1 MEFRSKG
8 TRAGSGLGK
17 WALGGVLLAFAMSI
31 SANAR
36 AGSYLDRAGLL
47 VRQGRNE
54 ADYLE
59 NRVGNRELAEVV
71 HRMALARLSAAR
83 EMAVPK
89 EVTQAHP
96 HILLMLEN
104 CERAAD
110 AAEIGETDRFVIYQ
124 RRARDEEQI
133 FRSIM
138 RQLGFPLEDEKKKKD
153 CPH

>member
-1 MEFRSKG
+1 MQFRPAASRVLESLKQSF
-8 TRAGSGLGK
+8 AAV
-17 WALGGVLLAFAMSI
+17 ALVAFGATLAFDAW
-31 SANAR
+31 
-36 AGSYLDRAGLL
+36 AGSYLDRVGLL
-47 VRQGRNE
+47 VRQGRSE

-59 NRVGNRELAEVV
+59 YRVANRELAELV
-71 HRMALARLSAAR
+71 HRMAVARLSAAR
-83 EMAVPK
+83 DTAVPK

-96 HILLMLEN
+96 HLLLMLEN

-110 AAEIGETDRFVIYQ
+110 AAEVGESDRFVIYQ

-153 CPH
+153 

>member
-1 MEFRSKG
+1 METRLMSMLPLEPVKKG
-8 TRAGSGLGK
+8 F
-17 WALGGVLLAFAMSI
+17 VAFALVVLGMTLSVD
-31 SANAR
+31 AW

-47 VRQGRNE
+47 VRQGRSE

-59 NRVGNRELAEVV
+59 YRVGNRELAELV
-71 HRMALARLSAAR
+71 HKMAVARLSAAR
-83 EMAVPK
+83 DMAVPK

-110 AAEIGETDRFVIYQ
+110 AAEAGESDRFIIYQ

-153 CPH
+153 

>member
-1 MEFRSKG
+1 MQSQRILE
-8 TRAGSGLGK
+8 RALGK
-17 WALGGVLLAFAMSI
+17 ETKRLLGAAFCALLTTVSLDAW
-31 SANAR
+31 
-36 AGSYLDRAGLL
+36 AGSYLDRVGLL
-47 VRQGRNE
+47 VRQGRSE

-59 NRVGNRELAEVV
+59 YRVGNRELAELV
-71 HRMALARLSAAR
+71 HKMALARLSAAR
-83 EMAVPK
+83 DMSVPK

-110 AAEIGETDRFVIYQ
+110 AAQSGESDRFTIYQ

-153 CPH
+153 

>member
-1 MEFRSKG
+1 METRLMSMLLLEPVKKG
-8 TRAGSGLGK
+8 F
-17 WALGGVLLAFAMSI
+17 VAFALVVLGTTLSVD
-31 SANAR
+31 AW

-47 VRQGRNE
+47 VRQGRSE

-59 NRVGNRELAEVV
+59 YRVGNRELAELV
-71 HRMALARLSAAR
+71 HKMAVARLSAAR
-83 EMAVPK
+83 DMAVPK

-110 AAEIGETDRFVIYQ
+110 AAEAGESDRFIIYQ

-153 CPH
+153 

>member
-1 MEFRSKG
+1 MVVIWMVAFG
-8 TRAGSGLGK
+8 TTVSFDA
-17 WALGGVLLAFAMSI
+17 W
-31 SANAR
+31 
-36 AGSYLDRAGLL
+36 AGSYLDRVGLL
-47 VRQGRNE
+47 VRQGRSE
-54 ADYLE
+54 AEYLE
-59 NRVGNRELAEVV
+59 YRVGNRDLAELV
-71 HRMALARLSAAR
+71 HKMAIARLAAAR

-110 AAEIGETDRFVIYQ
+110 AAESGESDRFVIYE

-153 CPH
+153 